1 MANMKTGDNTIWGEC
16 NDMMKQRLQGASKF
30 RRLSSDG
37 DGIGLIIAIKDLV
50 YKLQNQKYLPQTLH
64 E

>member
-1 MANMKTGDNTIWGEC
+1 
-16 NDMMKQRLQGASKF
+16 MMMQRLQGASNF

-37 DGIGLIIAIKDLV
+37 DGLGLIIAIKDLV
-50 YKLQNQKYLPQTLH
+50 FNFQNQKYLPQTLH